1 MKTKVDWR
9 EPNIN
14 FKKKKMKTQDEIRKV
29 ENSDRQSMKMTYN
42 MRLIEFF
49 ISFNIFYMKKKKKK
63 FEMMIFFWSQNLK
76 NQTWLNKLIKQ
87 HQLIHKAKKKHKKKK
102 IEFDGKTKWV
112 PVKNVLLKKYVEGLS
127 LFARSYSTNSAIAMN
142 KFTAVLGLEINT
154 KLSIWN
160 TIVPKSFLSR
170 SPQSWRE
177 ALLFMDFFF

>member
-1 MKTKVDWR
+1 
-9 EPNIN
+9 
-14 FKKKKMKTQDEIRKV
+14 MKTQEEIRKV

-49 ISFNIFYMKKKKKK
+49 ISFNIFYIEKKKKKTQKIDWSIKKKKKK
-63 FEMMIFFWSQNLK
+63 MMIFFFWSQNLK
-76 NQTWLNKLIKQ
+76 NQTWLNKIIKQ

-142 KFTAVLGLEINT
+142 NFTAVLGLKINT

-170 SPQSWRE
+170 SPQNWRE
-177 ALLFMDFFF
+177 ALLFMDFFFSFF